1 MNIQSLPINHYLF
14 ADWRSFV
21 SSPSSATPNKP
32 SQFTKPLF
40 LLPIRLHF
48 FLPRAYILPPSDLL
62 LPLCGFF
69 PNNQLALSWHF
80 WARLIYDEKMPTFAG
95 EAMVLN
101 DTTRAGGRGLLA
113 FFRFCPC
120 PNLNDTMAVRF
131 LCPFPFQNTLLYRTP
146 HPRRPRDLPF

>member
-32 SQFTKPLF
+32 ASQFTKPLF

-48 FLPRAYILPPSDLL
+48 FLPRAYILPPLTFCY
-62 LPLCGFF
+62 LCVAFF

-113 FFRFCPC
+113 FFSVLPLPQSEWYNGGALFVPL
-120 PNLNDTMAVRF
+120 PLSKYPS
-131 LCPFPFQNTLLYRTP
+131 LP
-146 HPRRPRDLPF
+146 HPPPTAT